1 MRRIHRRLLPFAL
14 VIALSAANCGPR
26 IDNSRVHLPPPSEST
41 SVGAGDV
48 FTMQIIGERDLPTEY
63 QIAPDGF
70 VNLPYVHRVHVE
82 GLEPQEISDLIR
94 KRMIEEKILSD
105 PSVLIRVREYS
116 SKHIL
121 ILGQIARVGSYPF
134 FPGLTLVRAISMA
147 GGFSAIAKKDH
158 VNLTRKTK
166 TGLKTVVISVDSI
179 MEGRSTDIMLQA
191 GDQIYIE
198 ERIF

>member
-1 MRRIHRRLLPFAL
+1 M
-14 VIALSAANCGPR
+14 
-26 IDNSRVHLPPPSEST
+26 HLPPPSEST